1 MMKWLKIAC
10 AIFLGFLV
18 VLPLSANQS
27 QLEGILPKEME
38 NQGQKAEDEP
48 FIAISE
54 DSLSMIIN
62 GAAPRYMELG
72 VQNAVFVNYEKK
84 LIYLMSLLQKL

>member
-38 NQGQKAEDEP
+38 NQG
-48 FIAISE
+48 
-54 DSLSMIIN
+54 
-62 GAAPRYMELG
+62 
-72 VQNAVFVNYEKK
+72 
-84 LIYLMSLLQKL
+84 